1 MRRDVNMKD
10 AKRHNNAKGQ
20 FTVEFIIAT
29 VSFIVL
35 VVYSMDFVVKET
47 PLFTSKHTSDEMKS
61 LSYQISEFLI
71 FDDGSWDTNPSDPS
85 RLGLSGGYHAIN
97 MTKAG
102 YLNTLCSTE
111 AGYKKILS
119 LLNINTH
126 ADAGS
131 YTDFR
136 SYLIAENR
144 CTDVSVY
151 NTTRLVL
158 ECPPPGSQA
167 WECVN
172 TRSAMTQRYQTVR
185 YSPSTAGDVTNI
197 TVGVW

>member
-1 MRRDVNMKD
+1 MEE
-10 AKRHNNAKGQ
+10 AKRHSNDAKGQ
-20 FTVEFIIAT
+20 FTVEFVIA
-29 VSFIVL
+29 VISFIVL
-35 VVYSMDFVVKET
+35 VVYVMDFVGKET
-47 PLFTSKHTSDEMKS
+47 PLFTSKHASDEMKS

-71 FDDGSWDTNPSDPS
+71 FDDGSWDANPSDPP
-85 RLGLSGGYHAIN
+85 RLGLSSGYHIIN
-97 MTKAG
+97 ITKAE

-126 ADAGS
+126 TDVKS

-136 SYLIAENR
+136 SYLITENR
-144 CTDVSVY
+144 CADISVY
-151 NTTRLVL
+151 NTTHLALV
-158 ECPPPGSQA
+158 CPPTGSTT
-167 WECVN
+167 WECIN

-185 YSPSTAGDVTNI
+185 YSPDTKGDVVNI